1 VLCVGGL
8 TGARN
13 HYRAEIE
20 IRAGRFLHHDG
31 GREDNLHRL
40 TPMLA
45 AADIVICASGNISH
59 NAYHLVKS
67 TCKKLGKPCVLV
79 KGTGIASFLDGLGH
93 LAADDAPA
101 DGPRRAAT
109 ASCAASASGARRA
122 KSLLFGK
129 IPNPPTID
137 SRPALPGRT
146 DNMPRRQFPGV
157 RLKIAFRLTACAAL
171 RAGADAGRARPPHPL
186 RRPRRSPVSASRSAT
201 PCCA

>member
-1 VLCVGGL
+1 MRAAAPASASASTAGPIDLSLGDRCVLCVGGL

-20 IRAGRFLHHDG
+20 TRAGRFLHHDG

-79 KGTGIASFLDGLGH
+79 KGTGIASFLDGLGT
-93 LAADDAPA
+93 LAQPRAADAAP
-101 DGPRRAAT
+101 
-109 ASCAASASGARRA
+109 SARG
-122 KSLLFGK
+122 
-129 IPNPPTID
+129 D
-137 SRPALPGRT
+137 
-146 DNMPRRQFPGV
+146 
-157 RLKIAFRLTACAAL
+157 RL
-171 RAGADAGRARPPHPL
+171 L
-186 RRPRRSPVSASRSAT
+186 RRGR
-201 PCCA
+201 

>member
-1 VLCVGGL
+1 MHTAATAARSSSPHPVRLDDRCVLCVGGL

-20 IRAGRFLHHDG
+20 TRAGRFLHHDG

-93 LAADDAPA
+93 LAASEAPQE
-101 DGPRRAAT
+101 G
-109 ASCAASASGARRA
+109 
-122 KSLLFGK
+122 
-129 IPNPPTID
+129 
-137 SRPALPGRT
+137 
-146 DNMPRRQFPGV
+146 
-157 RLKIAFRLTACAAL
+157 
-171 RAGADAGRARPPHPL
+171 
-186 RRPRRSPVSASRSAT
+186 RSARGDRVLRGKR
-201 PCCA
+201 

>member
-1 VLCVGGL
+1 MRAALPSPAQAAVSLADRCVLCVGGL

-45 AADIVICASGNISH
+45 AADIVVCASGNISH

-93 LAADDAPA
+93 LAAEDAPA
-101 DGPRRAAT
+101 DGP
-109 ASCAASASGARRA
+109 SARGDR
-122 KSLLFGK
+122 
-129 IPNPPTID
+129 
-137 SRPALPGRT
+137 
-146 DNMPRRQFPGV
+146 V
-157 RLKIAFRLTACAAL
+157 
-171 RAGADAGRARPPHPL
+171 L
-186 RRPRRSPVSASRSAT
+186 RRKR
-201 PCCA
+201 

>member
-1 VLCVGGL
+1 MSLTATEPVAMHAAPLSPALANVSLEDRCVLCVGGL

-13 HYRAEIE
+13 HYRTQIE
-20 IRAGRFLHHDG
+20 TRAGRFLHHDG

-93 LAADDAPA
+93 LAQAQATH
-101 DGPRRAAT
+101 DGP
-109 ASCAASASGARRA
+109 SARGDRVIR
-122 KSLLFGK
+122 
-129 IPNPPTID
+129 
-137 SRPALPGRT
+137 
-146 DNMPRRQFPGV
+146 
-157 RLKIAFRLTACAAL
+157 
-171 RAGADAGRARPPHPL
+171 
-186 RRPRRSPVSASRSAT
+186 RRS
-201 PCCA
+201 

>member
-1 VLCVGGL
+1 MRPAASAAANPIALSLGDRCVLCVGGL

-20 IRAGRFLHHDG
+20 TRAGRFLHHDG

-93 LAADDAPA
+93 LAT
-101 DGPRRAAT
+101 G
-109 ASCAASASGARRA
+109 
-122 KSLLFGK
+122 
-129 IPNPPTID
+129 D
-137 SRPALPGRT
+137 SPQQG
-146 DNMPRRQFPGV
+146 
-157 RLKIAFRLTACAAL
+157 
-171 RAGADAGRARPPHPL
+171 
-186 RRPRRSPVSASRSAT
+186 RSARGDRVLRGKR
-201 PCCA
+201 

>member
-1 VLCVGGL
+1 MHTAATAARSSSAHPVRLDDRCVLCVGGL

-20 IRAGRFLHHDG
+20 TRAGRFLHHDG

-93 LAADDAPA
+93 LAASEEPQE
-101 DGPRRAAT
+101 G
-109 ASCAASASGARRA
+109 
-122 KSLLFGK
+122 
-129 IPNPPTID
+129 
-137 SRPALPGRT
+137 
-146 DNMPRRQFPGV
+146 
-157 RLKIAFRLTACAAL
+157 
-171 RAGADAGRARPPHPL
+171 
-186 RRPRRSPVSASRSAT
+186 RSARGDRVLRGKR
-201 PCCA
+201 

>member
-1 VLCVGGL
+1 LCVGGL

-20 IRAGRFLHHDG
+20 TRAGRFLHHDG

-79 KGTGIASFLDGLGH
+79 K
-93 LAADDAPA
+93 
-101 DGPRRAAT
+101 
-109 ASCAASASGARRA
+109 
-122 KSLLFGK
+122 
-129 IPNPPTID
+129 
-137 SRPALPGRT
+137 
-146 DNMPRRQFPGV
+146 
-157 RLKIAFRLTACAAL
+157 
-171 RAGADAGRARPPHPL
+171 
-186 RRPRRSPVSASRSAT
+186 
-201 PCCA
+201 

>member
-93 LAADDAPA
+93 LAADDAPRTA
-101 DGPRRAAT
+101 RRAAT
-109 ASCAASASGARRA
+109 ASCAASASGSRRA
-122 KSLLFGK
+122 KMTAVWK
-129 IPNPPTID
+129 NPKSPYN
-137 SRPALPGRT
+137 RLPACIAWPY
-146 DNMPRRQFPGV
+146 RQHAKTAISGSPFEDRISPV
-157 RLKIAFRLTACAAL
+157 TACAAL
-171 RAGADAGRARPPHPL
+171 ARW
-186 RRPRRSPVSASRSAT
+186 R
-201 PCCA
+201 

>member
-1 VLCVGGL
+1 MRAAASASTAAPIALSLGDRCVLCVGGL

-20 IRAGRFLHHDG
+20 TRAGRFLHHDG

-93 LAADDAPA
+93 LAASEAQQE
-101 DGPRRAAT
+101 G
-109 ASCAASASGARRA
+109 
-122 KSLLFGK
+122 
-129 IPNPPTID
+129 
-137 SRPALPGRT
+137 
-146 DNMPRRQFPGV
+146 
-157 RLKIAFRLTACAAL
+157 
-171 RAGADAGRARPPHPL
+171 
-186 RRPRRSPVSASRSAT
+186 RSARGDRVLRGKR
-201 PCCA
+201 

>member
-1 VLCVGGL
+1 MRKDPGSAAAAVGSPHARISLADRCVLCVGGL

-20 IRAGRFLHHDG
+20 TRDGRFIHHDG

-79 KGTGIASFLDGLGH
+79 KGTGIASFLDGLGS
-93 LAADDAPA
+93 LAQPCAEQS
-101 DGPRRAAT
+101 GP
-109 ASCAASASGARRA
+109 SARGDR
-122 KSLLFGK
+122 
-129 IPNPPTID
+129 
-137 SRPALPGRT
+137 
-146 DNMPRRQFPGV
+146 V
-157 RLKIAFRLTACAAL
+157 
-171 RAGADAGRARPPHPL
+171 L
-186 RRPRRSPVSASRSAT
+186 RRGR
-201 PCCA
+201 

>member
-1 VLCVGGL
+1 MRAAASASASTAAPIALSLGDRCVLCVGGL

-20 IRAGRFLHHDG
+20 TRAGRFLHHDG

-93 LAADDAPA
+93 LASSEAPQE
-101 DGPRRAAT
+101 G
-109 ASCAASASGARRA
+109 
-122 KSLLFGK
+122 
-129 IPNPPTID
+129 
-137 SRPALPGRT
+137 
-146 DNMPRRQFPGV
+146 
-157 RLKIAFRLTACAAL
+157 
-171 RAGADAGRARPPHPL
+171 
-186 RRPRRSPVSASRSAT
+186 RSARGDRVLRGKR
-201 PCCA
+201 

>member
-1 VLCVGGL
+1 MRAAAPASASASTAGPIDLSLGDRCVLCVGGL

-20 IRAGRFLHHDG
+20 TRAGRFLHHDG

-93 LAADDAPA
+93 LAASEAPQE
-101 DGPRRAAT
+101 G
-109 ASCAASASGARRA
+109 
-122 KSLLFGK
+122 
-129 IPNPPTID
+129 
-137 SRPALPGRT
+137 
-146 DNMPRRQFPGV
+146 
-157 RLKIAFRLTACAAL
+157 
-171 RAGADAGRARPPHPL
+171 
-186 RRPRRSPVSASRSAT
+186 RSARGDRVLRGKR
-201 PCCA
+201 

>member
-1 VLCVGGL
+1 MRAAPSFAAAVRSAGPVHPAGTAVSLSDRCVLCVGGL

-20 IRAGRFLHHDG
+20 LRDGRFLHHDG

-93 LAADDAPA
+93 LASE
-101 DGPRRAAT
+101 DG
-109 ASCAASASGARRA
+109 
-122 KSLLFGK
+122 
-129 IPNPPTID
+129 
-137 SRPALPGRT
+137 LPGG
-146 DNMPRRQFPGV
+146 PS
-157 RLKIAFRLTACAAL
+157 
-171 RAGADAGRARPPHPL
+171 ARGDRIL
-186 RRPRRSPVSASRSAT
+186 RRKPQGM
-201 PCCA
+201 